1 MGWAFFYMF
10 VILKIP
16 LLMALWLVWWSVKD
30 EVPVDED
37 PGGGGSDRAEPDHPR
52 PRRPRP
58 PRRGP
63 HAGPRPAPPKRIRAH
78 GRRLQPAHGRPA

>member
-16 LLMALWLVWWSVKD
+16 VIAALWLVWWSVR
-30 EVPVDED
+30 EQ
-37 PGGGGSDRAEPDHPR
+37 PGSGEEQRADDGRDDGGHRP

-63 HAGPRPAPPKRIRAH
+63 HAGLPPRPPKRVRA
-78 GRRLQPAHGRPA
+78 RARVASPAHC

>member
-16 LLMALWLVWWSVKD
+16 VALALWIVWWAVKQDREPAD
-30 EVPVDED
+30 EQADQD
-37 PGGGGSDRAEPDHPR
+37 GGRGPDHPR

-63 HAGPRPAPPKRIRAH
+63 HAEPLPASPKRIRAKGKRLARSH
-78 GRRLQPAHGRPA
+78 G